1 MGKTKKTEGCGSHWR
16 PLGRI
21 SEHFTGLFRLTF
33 ISIAMDG
40 SLQSGLT
47 LWTCPLF
54 VHFSFFFFF
63 EENSKRWNVSLIWK
77 YYFRLSSLPGL
88 PCGAKLGLNDLAY
101 KRTSKVKFEQC
112 FCQGCWEEIVLDSWT
127 VSLCSNNYRS
137 RTNSLIVKRQSILEV
152 ATTTSLIPS
161 ISDLEE
167 HITFTKSH
175 FSDPSI
181 YFCASHFYSYKSLTQ
196 PNLLGFMN
204 TNELMGGGTQAKRHQ
219 TLLFSSII
227 THDCSSL
234 KPSVWICENQR

>member
-1 MGKTKKTEGCGSHWR
+1 MGKTKKTEGCRSHWR

-54 VHFSFFFFF
+54 VHFSWVFFFLWGEFKTV
-63 EENSKRWNVSLIWK
+63 KRLTDLKVLLSVKLT
-77 YYFRLSSLPGL
+77 FRFALRRK
-88 PCGAKLGLNDLAY
+88 ARVEWLAY

-112 FCQGCWEEIVLDSWT
+112 FCQGRWEEIVLDSRT
-127 VSLCSNNYRS
+127 VSLCSNNYTS

-175 FSDPSI
+175 LSDPSL
-181 YFCASHFYSYKSLTQ
+181 YFCASHFYS
-196 PNLLGFMN
+196 
-204 TNELMGGGTQAKRHQ
+204 
-219 TLLFSSII
+219 
-227 THDCSSL
+227 
-234 KPSVWICENQR
+234 